1 MAILGGSKMDDTKNK
16 ESRAADIE
24 ISELIEALNDPKKAE
39 ILMRERGWTES
50 ELIAR
55 AEEITRNL
63 SQGVAS
69 VNCV

>member
-1 MAILGGSKMDDTKNK
+1 MDDTKNK